1 MFLLYWLSLIY
12 WLIWSVVTGFECGV
26 WWLRRFADWDAFEQK
41 HKAADKTGFRHLH
54 QELEPFLLRR
64 VKKDV
69 ERSLPAKVEQIL
81 RVEMS
86 KVQRQY
92 YKWILTKNYKA
103 LAKVSPAHSTSLLMF
118 CFCLMPVWNAFSL
131 AEFLIAAFWPPIAMC
146 YCRRSVVCYC
156 RPSTLEQ
163 STCWCPVCL
172 VTHNISS
179 EAENSFILA
188 ILPRHCVITTS
199 P

>member
-1 MFLLYWLSLIY
+1 VLWL
-12 WLIWSVVTGFECGV
+12 G
-26 WWLRRFADWDAFEQK
+26 RFADWDAFEQK

-103 LAKVSPAHSTSLLMF
+103 LAKVSPAHGTSLLVF
-118 CFCLMPVWNAFSL
+118 CFCSMPACNDL
-131 AEFLIAAFWPPIAMC
+131 
-146 YCRRSVVCYC
+146 SVSRAC
-156 RPSTLEQ
+156 
-163 STCWCPVCL
+163 
-172 VTHNISS
+172 HNC
-179 EAENSFILA
+179 F
-188 ILPRHCVITTS
+188 
-199 P
+199 